1 MKLIHLQYMTV
12 LLFQRS
18 SCTNFFWLLLAEYAM
33 ATIRNHSSQNL
44 GTQRTFYKAGSAQFW
59 NILNLYV

>member
-12 LLFQRS
+12 LLIQRS
-18 SCTNFFWLLLAEYAM
+18 SCANFFWLLLAEYAM

-44 GTQRTFYKAGSAQFW
+44 GTHKNFFIKRVVPNSETF
-59 NILNLYV
+59 